1 MALGHSPSVVTN
13 GLVYCAD
20 AGNPRSYSP
29 NTFPIPLDI
38 FGWSGTSAYAA
49 TLSRDSTTSP
59 SPAGGIPLK
68 MAISGDDPHIA
79 SYNSSPYNVS
89 TAASGQTWTVSVYV
103 KGSVVTTGELFI
115 FGADSGGGDFTF
127 PDYGAGSIAI
137 TTDWT
142 RVSYSFTFSNA
153 NVAFIQ
159 FRLDGTPTGGTGTN
173 IWWDGIQ
180 VEQASTPSSFNPMK
194 NTNRSN
200 LLDRSGNAFNST
212 LTNGPTYNTSNLGSI
227 VFDGV
232 NDFSTVTP
240 TPTVLQGNP
249 DLTVMGFYYRTGSFS
264 SKGFWGIGGSNAGG
278 TAQGICNW
286 NYNNTNEI
294 TVDSWGQSTF
304 TTGQTYPLNT
314 WIGVAWRKVAGPMTR
329 ANCTISIF
337 NGTMTNY
344 TAGALTILRAE
355 AGTNLAI
362 NSIGGITLGSISVDT
377 GYCSPVN
384 ISNHYI
390 YSRVLT
396 DTEVLQ
402 NFNAL
407 RGRYG
412 I

>member
-1 MALGHSPSVVTN
+1 MSISSGPKIVTN

-29 NTFPIPLDI
+29 NTFPLPLDI
-38 FGWSGTSAYAA
+38 FGWTTSANAA
-49 TLSRDSTTSP
+49 TLSRDPTISP
-59 SPAGGIPLK
+59 SPAGGIPMK
-68 MAISGDDPHIA
+68 MAISGNDPYTI
-79 SYNSSPYNVS
+79 SYNTPAWNIS
-89 TAASGQTWTVSVYV
+89 TAASGQTWTLSVYARA
-103 KGSVVTTGELFI
+103 SVAITGQLFI
-115 FGADSGGGDFTF
+115 FGADSSGTVFTYV
-127 PDYGAGSIAI
+127 DYGATTVNI
-137 TTDWT
+137 TTEWT
-142 RVSYSFTFSNA
+142 RVTFSYTFSNA
-153 NVAFIQ
+153 NVASVQ
-159 FRLDGTPTGGTGTN
+159 FRLDGPDSGGTGAN
-173 IWWDGIQ
+173 IWWDGVQ
-180 VEQASTPSSFNPMK
+180 LEQASSASAFNPMK
-194 NTNRSN
+194 NTNRAN
-200 LLDRSGNAFNST
+200 LLDRSGNGFNST

-264 SKGFWGIGGSNAGG
+264 LKGFWGIGGSNAGG
-278 TAQGICNW
+278 TGQGICNW

-294 TVDSWGQSTF
+294 TIDSWGQSTF

-344 TAGALTILRAE
+344 TAGALTILRGE

-384 ISNHYI
+384 VSDHYI
-390 YSRVLT
+390 YNRALS
-396 DTEVLQ
+396 DAEVLQ

-407 RGRYG
+407 RSRYG